1 MTESVPYV
9 AALSQRP
16 ALHPPKYHVTAV
28 NPLTRQR
35 EPVSLP
41 CSRKNAEKM
50 LAKMKKQ
57 SPRKRIWKYPR
68 LEVCPPK
75 TATLGF

>member
-1 MTESVPYV
+1 MNDFPYH
-9 AALSQRP
+9 P
-16 ALHPPKYHVTAV
+16 PKPPKYHVTAI

-41 CSRKNAEKM
+41 CSQAKAEKM

-57 SPRKRIWKYPR
+57 SPRKRTWKYPK
-68 LEVCPPK
+68 LEVYPPQQQR
-75 TATLGF
+75 LNFEP